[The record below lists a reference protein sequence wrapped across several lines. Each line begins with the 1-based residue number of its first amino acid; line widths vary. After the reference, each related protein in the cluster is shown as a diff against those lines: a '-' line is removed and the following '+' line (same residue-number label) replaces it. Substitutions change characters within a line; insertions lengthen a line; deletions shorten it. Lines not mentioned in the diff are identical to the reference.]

1 MATQTYVNLPI
12 KDLDRTTEFFT
23 RLGFKFDPRFS
34 NEKAACMVIS
44 DASFVMLLTED
55 FFRGFTKKEVTDPT
69 THTEVIIAL
78 SAESREAVDRLV
90 DTALANGGG
99 PSNEPMEM
107 DGMYER
113 SFQDPDGHLW
123 EVVHM
128 DPSAPPPP

>member
-1 MATQTYVNLPI
+1 MATQTYVNLPV

-34 NEKAACMVIS
+34 NEKAACMVVS
-44 DASFVMLLTED
+44 DDSFVMLLTED
-55 FFRGFTKKEVTDPT
+55 FFRGFTKKQITDPT

-78 SAESREAVDRLV
+78 SAETREAVDRLV
-90 DTALANGGG
+90 DTALANGGT

-123 EVVHM
+123 EVLHM
-128 DPSAPPPP
+128 DPFAVPSP